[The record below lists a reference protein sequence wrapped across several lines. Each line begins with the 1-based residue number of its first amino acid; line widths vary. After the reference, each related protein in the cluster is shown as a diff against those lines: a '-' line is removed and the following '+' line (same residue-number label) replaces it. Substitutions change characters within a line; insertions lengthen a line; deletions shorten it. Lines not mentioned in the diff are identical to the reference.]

1 MNIEELVCMAKGN
14 IDKAAKYEME
24 SDECELAK
32 SIYKQL
38 FDFYSEEEFSGD
50 IIFTWKSPSLV
61 KNGDYIGRRDSK
73 IDNARVIGNI
83 FPNHKSER
91 KYSLN
96 LKRNGNYGD
105 FPHDYFDIY
114 LDYVAKYAYDIERP
128 LIKEYYPLKRAILHE
143 TNLKYFAKFICFKEF
158 LKKNY
163 LEEIWQKSQDT
174 PFSDMEFCDF
184 KEVSIILMQKRGEK
198 MLEKL
203 LNKKK

>member
-105 FPHDYFDIY
+105 FPQDYFDIY
-114 LDYVAKYAYDIERP
+114 LDHVAKYA
-128 LIKEYYPLKRAILHE
+128 
-143 TNLKYFAKFICFKEF
+143 
-158 LKKNY
+158 
-163 LEEIWQKSQDT
+163 
-174 PFSDMEFCDF
+174 
-184 KEVSIILMQKRGEK
+184 
-198 MLEKL
+198 
-203 LNKKK
+203 